1 MRSTKELDDYS
12 LNLSETVDHERD
24 ELNAA
29 EPRNLVLGL
38 EPLEQEPEELRD
50 EPRRRSVVLV
60 VLVDLTVCY
69 RLLPRFR
76 V

>member
-29 EPRNLVLGL
+29 EPCNLVLGL